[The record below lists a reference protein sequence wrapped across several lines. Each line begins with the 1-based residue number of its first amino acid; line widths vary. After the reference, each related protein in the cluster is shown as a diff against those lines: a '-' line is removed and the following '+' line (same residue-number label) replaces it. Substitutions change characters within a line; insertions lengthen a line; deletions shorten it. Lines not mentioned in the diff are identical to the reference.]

1 MIFSTTLFLFIFLP
15 LTLLIYYLPIFKNRT
30 LKNLFLFLVSLV
42 FYAWGEPTYVLLLF
56 LSIIVNWYLGILVDK
71 HRDTQ
76 IGKLILTLTAIFNIG
91 MLFFFKYLNFTI
103 ENLNSAFNLH
113 ISNPRIQLPL
123 GISFFTFQALSYVID
138 VHRKKVA
145 PQKNILN
152 IGLYLAFFPKLIQGP
167 IVRYETIANEITNR
181 KENLTDFS
189 NGVIRFIRGL
199 GKKVLIANNLALVA
213 DNSFQLISNTSGNSL
228 SIGMAWLGAIA
239 YTFQIFFD
247 FSGYSDMAIGLG
259 QMFGF
264 HFLENFNYPYISKS
278 VTEFWRRWHISLQTW
293 FRDYIYIPLGGN
305 RVSNKKFL
313 FNIFIIWCLTGI
325 WHGANWTFIIWG
337 LMYFV
342 LLAFEKFTGFNKK
355 LKNFGYVYTLF
366 FVVIGWVIFRSDN
379 ISIAANYI
387 QTMFGI
393 GANGLIDNQFILSLS
408 EFKYYFIAAILF
420 SVPLKDWLS
429 PRIKFNGIIYDT
441 AYCIG
446 YVIILFIS
454 ISFLVKG
461 AYNPFIYFK
470 F

>member
-393 GANGLIDNQFILSLS
+393 GANVLIDNQFILSLS